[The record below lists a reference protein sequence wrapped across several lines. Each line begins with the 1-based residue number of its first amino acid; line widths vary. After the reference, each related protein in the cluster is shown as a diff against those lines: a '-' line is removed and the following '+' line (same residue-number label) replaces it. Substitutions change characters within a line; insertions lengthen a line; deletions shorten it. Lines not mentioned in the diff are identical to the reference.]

1 MIKEKKMYWDED
13 ILRIKNEVRRH
24 NREGINDE
32 ETAEADAEPDETTEE
47 TKLFFSTRH
56 NKLTNYN
63 GVQGRKSL
71 PGVKR
76 AAPSCEVWGNAPI
89 NYY

>member
-1 MIKEKKMYWDED
+1 MANGIYNRREDVAGRFLLIKEKKMYWDED

-47 TKLFFSTRH
+47 TLVADS
-56 NKLTNYN
+56 
-63 GVQGRKSL
+63 
-71 PGVKR
+71 
-76 AAPSCEVWGNAPI
+76 
-89 NYY
+89 

>member
-47 TKLFFSTRH
+47 TLVADS
-56 NKLTNYN
+56 
-63 GVQGRKSL
+63 
-71 PGVKR
+71 
-76 AAPSCEVWGNAPI
+76 
-89 NYY
+89 